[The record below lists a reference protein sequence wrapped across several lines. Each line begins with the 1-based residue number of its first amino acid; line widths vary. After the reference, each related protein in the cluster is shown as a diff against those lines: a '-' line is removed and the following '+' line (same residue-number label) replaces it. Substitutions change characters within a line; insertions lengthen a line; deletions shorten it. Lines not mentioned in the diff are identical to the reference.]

1 MGRKVGGGICKGR
14 TGRRRGGLR
23 LGYKVNKQIIEKKVG
38 GRKEPNYGLKR
49 LKITNECLKHGSVS

>member
-23 LGYKVNKQIIEKKVG
+23 LGYKVNKQIIEKRWEE
-38 GRKEPNYGLKR
+38 GRNQ
-49 LKITNECLKHGSVS
+49 TMD